1 MSSNSER
8 DAQAKLTEQLHNP
21 FQAENS
27 SEQDIVDWVVQV
39 LFLFLVF
46 IQSLFGD
53 VERKIIELQNRPLA
67 IPAPATSTAQATTQQ
82 TSQKQGKRPC
92 CSQCHA
98 RGHLQPQCLL
108 RCHLA

>member
-8 DAQAKLTEQLHNP
+8 DTQAKLTEQLHNP

-39 LFLFLVF
+39 FLFLIF

-53 VERKIIELQNRPLA
+53 VERKIIELQNCLLA
-67 IPAPATSTAQATTQQ
+67 VPAPATSTAQATTQQ
-82 TSQKQGKRPC
+82 
-92 CSQCHA
+92 
-98 RGHLQPQCLL
+98 
-108 RCHLA
+108 